1 MHWAIPSMGSSILF
15 AVVSVFDKRI
25 LAAHVRSLPSFYFV
39 FGCLQVLIGIGAAFV
54 RPWEGAASTS
64 AMVAAL
70 VNGLLWGVGLALFF
84 YGIQRL
90 EVSRVVPVFH
100 TFPVSTARMAVFLL
114 DEKLLL
120 VHWLAILVV
129 VAGAG
134 SLALEQGSEKGRSG
148 RALAYLLVFL
158 ASVLTGAGTVTNKMA
173 LEGMDFWNVFALRQ
187 MLLGGVV
194 LLASLRPG
202 ILAQVREQLADR
214 RGTTFIVLNEG
225 VLAFFAIYVTLVAL
239 DLGPA
244 SLVATVMAT
253 RPFFVLV
260 FSALLSTR
268 LWHVLD
274 EPLSRD
280 TIVLKSVSTAMI
292 VGGVSLLT
300 LV

>member
-39 FGCLQVLIGIGAAFV
+39 FGCLQVLIGIGAASSG
-54 RPWEGAASTS
+54 RGKGQHH
-64 AMVAAL
+64 L
-70 VNGLLWGVGLALFF
+70 RYGRGLGQRATVGRGPGPFF

-100 TFPVSTARMAVFLL
+100 TFPVSTAILAVFLL

-134 SLALEQGSEKGRSG
+134 SLALEQGSEKGPLREGVGLSPGIPGERAYRCRYRYQQDGPG
-148 RALAYLLVFL
+148 RNGFL
-158 ASVLTGAGTVTNKMA
+158 ERVCPSPNVAGRGSAPCVPSA
-173 LEGMDFWNVFALRQ
+173 RHP
-187 MLLGGVV
+187 
-194 LLASLRPG
+194 RPG
-202 ILAQVREQLADR
+202 EGAVGGSQRYHLHCTQR
-214 RGTTFIVLNEG
+214 G

-244 SLVATVMAT
+244 SLVATVIGDA
-253 RPFFVLV
+253 
-260 FSALLSTR
+260 ALLCSGLQRTSQ
-268 LWHVLD
+268 H
-274 EPLSRD
+274 
-280 TIVLKSVSTAMI
+280 TALARP
-292 VGGVSLLT
+292 G
-300 LV
+300 